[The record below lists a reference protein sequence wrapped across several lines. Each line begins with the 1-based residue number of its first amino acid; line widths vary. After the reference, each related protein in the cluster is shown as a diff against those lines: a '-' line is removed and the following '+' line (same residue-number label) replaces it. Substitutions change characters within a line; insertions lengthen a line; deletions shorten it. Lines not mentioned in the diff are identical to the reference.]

1 MSAIVGIYYPD
12 GRLVDHIQLERMVEI
27 LAHRGPDG
35 EGIWHK
41 GSVGL
46 GHRMLWTTPESLI
59 EKLPLT
65 NRSGDLV
72 ITADARI
79 DNRDELIA
87 ALDLTRRK
95 AEEITDSE
103 LILST
108 YEKWG
113 EQCPEKLIG
122 DFAFAIWDDGRQRL
136 FCARDHMGV
145 KPFYYY
151 HSDRVFVFATEIKA
165 LLFLQEVPHQL
176 NEVKVVDHLAT
187 LFEDKA
193 STFYRG
199 VFRLPPAHS
208 VSINCNGIQ
217 LSSYWNF
224 DPTHNIRLASDG
236 EYAEAFR
243 EIFTEAVRC
252 RLRSAFP
259 VGSTLSGG
267 LDSSSIACT
276 ARNLMSQRG
285 NGSLHT
291 FSAIF
296 PSLPKED
303 LEKIDERPYI
313 NAVLATGG
321 FVPHYVHADRI
332 SPLAELDRVMWF
344 ADEPILAPN
353 LYMHR
358 ALYQKAQEQG
368 VRIFLDGID
377 GDTTVSHGIEYLVE
391 LARTVR
397 WRTLFSEVT
406 ALAHNSQ
413 RSRWK
418 ILWRYGFKPLV
429 PESVIKT
436 WRALHGRNGSK
447 WAGNKMVNSAFSQR
461 IGLPARS
468 KEQMA
473 RLGSLRTARE
483 VHLCGLSQGLNAH
496 GLQQLD
502 TAALSFSLEARYP
515 FFDRRL
521 MEFCLALPPG
531 QKLHLGWQ
539 RFVLRQ
545 AMEGILPPQVQWR
558 FMKANLSPNFTR
570 RLLDFEQKTMKDI
583 VLKHPDIIEK
593 YVDIPTLRAAYGR
606 YVSNSLQKNQDALS
620 IYGVTTLALWLRQTA
635 VSQHIP

>member
-1 MSAIVGIYYPD
+1 
-12 GRLVDHIQLERMVEI
+12 
-27 LAHRGPDG
+27 
-35 EGIWHK
+35 
-41 GSVGL
+41 
-46 GHRMLWTTPESLI
+46 
-59 EKLPLT
+59 
-65 NRSGDLV
+65 
-72 ITADARI
+72 
-79 DNRDELIA
+79 
-87 ALDLTRRK
+87 
-95 AEEITDSE
+95 
-103 LILST
+103 
-108 YEKWG
+108 
-113 EQCPEKLIG
+113 
-122 DFAFAIWDDGRQRL
+122 
-136 FCARDHMGV
+136 MGV
-145 KPFYYY
+145 KPFFYYC
-151 HSDRVFVFATEIKA
+151 SDRLFVFATEIKA
-165 LLFLQEVPHQL
+165 LLCLSEVPRQL
-176 NEVKVVDHLAT
+176 NEIKIADHLAT

-193 STFYRG
+193 STYYKEIL
-199 VFRLPPAHS
+199 RLPPAHS
-208 VSINCNGIQ
+208 VSVTRNGIQ
-217 LSSYWNF
+217 IKSYWTL
-224 DPTHNIRLASDG
+224 DPAHNIRFVSDR

-243 EIFTEAVRC
+243 EVFTEAVRC

-303 LEKIDERPYI
+303 LVKIDERPYI

-353 LYMHR
+353 LYIHR

-377 GDTTVSHGIEYLVE
+377 GDTTVSHGLEYLIE

-397 WRTLFSEVT
+397 WRTLFTEVT

-461 IGLPARS
+461 IGLPARA

-502 TAALSFSLEARYP
+502 TAASPFSLEARYP

-583 VLKHPDIIEK
+583 VLKHPLSPNFTRRLLDFEQKTMKDIVLKHPDIIEK

>member
-12 GRLVDHIQLERMVEI
+12 GRPVDHIQLERMVEI

-59 EKLPLT
+59 EKLPIT
-65 NRSGDLV
+65 NRSGDLA
-72 ITADARI
+72 ITCDARI
-79 DNRDELIA
+79 DNRNELIA
-87 ALDLTRRK
+87 TLDLTQRHP
-95 AEEITDSE
+95 EEITDSE

-122 DFAFAIWDDGRQRL
+122 DFAFSIWDERRQIV
-136 FCARDHMGV
+136 FCARDPMGI
-145 KPFYYY
+145 KPFYYH
-151 HSDRVFVFATEIKA
+151 HSGQLFTFASEIKA
-165 LLFLQEVPHQL
+165 LFCLEEIPHQL
-176 NEVKVVDHLAT
+176 NEVKVADHLAT

-193 STFYRG
+193 NTFYRG
-199 VFRLPPAHS
+199 IFRLPPAHS
-208 VSINCNGIQ
+208 ASINCNGIQ
-217 LSSYWNF
+217 LRSYWTFN
-224 DPTHNIRLASDG
+224 PARNIRLASDR

-243 EIFTEAVRC
+243 EVFTEAVRC

-285 NGSLHT
+285 NGNLHT

-377 GDTTVSHGIEYLVE
+377 GDTTVSYGLEYLVE

-397 WRTLFSEVT
+397 WRTLFTEVT

-447 WAGNKMVNSAFSQR
+447 WAGNKMVSSAFSQR
-461 IGLPARS
+461 IGLPARA

-483 VHLCGLSQGLNAH
+483 VHLFGLSQGLNAH

-502 TAALSFSLEARYP
+502 TAALPFSLEARYP

-558 FMKANLSPNFTR
+558 FTKANLSPNFTR

-593 YVDIPTLRAAYGR
+593 YVDIPTLRAAYSR
-606 YVSNSLQKNQDALS
+606 YVSNSLQKNRDALS

-635 VSQHIP
+635 VSQYIP